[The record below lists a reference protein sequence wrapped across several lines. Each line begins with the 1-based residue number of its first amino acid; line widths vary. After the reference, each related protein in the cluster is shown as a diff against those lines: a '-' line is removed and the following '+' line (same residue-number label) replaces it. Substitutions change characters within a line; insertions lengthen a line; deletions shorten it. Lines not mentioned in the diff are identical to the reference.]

1 MPLTPAPIVW
11 PRLPLATAH
20 CALFVTGPKAAIPD
34 AVGGEEIRRV
44 TGEVGIFKLAP
55 NSSLVPHT
63 GNSNVRLTAHLG
75 LLVLEGCWLFVD
87 QDTHSWREGELVVFD
102 DAFVHSVENRHPE
115 RDRYV
120 LLLNFWKPGS
130 AATSATTAL
139 CEMLDCCA
147 SVTVLFCS
155 NADARTSCLQSLYVG
170 SFIDLPHYPRQGH
183 AKQTSHTP
191 PDALRLFQDH
201 APQPGDAS
209 VGSVITE

>member
-1 MPLTPAPIVW
+1 MT
-11 PRLPLATAH
+11 
-20 CALFVTGPKAAIPD
+20 KAAIQD

-75 LLVLEGCWLFVD
+75 LLVPEGCRLFVG

-120 LLLNFWKPGS
+120 LLLNFWKPG
-130 AATSATTAL
+130 
-139 CEMLDCCA
+139 
-147 SVTVLFCS
+147 FCR
-155 NADARTSCLQSLYVG
+155 NL
-170 SFIDLPHYPRQGH
+170 GH
-183 AKQTSHTP
+183 
-191 PDALRLFQDH
+191 RCF
-201 APQPGDAS
+201 
-209 VGSVITE
+209 V

>member
-75 LLVLEGCWLFVD
+75 LQNAACV
-87 QDTHSWREGELVVFD
+87 VVFMSQKYQD
-102 DAFVHSVENRHPE
+102 
-115 RDRYV
+115 
-120 LLLNFWKPGS
+120 
-130 AATSATTAL
+130 
-139 CEMLDCCA
+139 
-147 SVTVLFCS
+147 S
-155 NADARTSCLQSLYVG
+155 NNCKLELTY
-170 SFIDLPHYPRQGH
+170 
-183 AKQTSHTP
+183 AKQSGVPIVPVIMEETQEWRPSGWLGAVVAGLSWTTLRSEAEIESNLGSLDIGQRTPVCLPAHEHLGTARSGNVGDGLDVVMPGLEPCNHHT
-191 PDALRLFQDH
+191 
-201 APQPGDAS
+201 
-209 VGSVITE
+209 EEE